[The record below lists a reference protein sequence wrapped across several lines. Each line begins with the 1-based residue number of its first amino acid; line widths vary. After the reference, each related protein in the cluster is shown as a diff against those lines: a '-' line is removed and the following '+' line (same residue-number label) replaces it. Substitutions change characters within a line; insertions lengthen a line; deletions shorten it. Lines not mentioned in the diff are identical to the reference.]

1 MNVLLVDDQQIIID
15 SLLNGIDWKSYGV
28 SEIYKATSS
37 MEAKLIMT
45 NFDVDLLI
53 TDIEMPEENGV
64 ALAEWTRGKFGRK
77 IIIIFLTSHPS
88 FTYAQE
94 GLKLQIFD
102 YLLQPVRFTELAEV
116 VSRAGKELDSRQ
128 DDQRL
133 QKYRAFAKDHRNAIF
148 DTIVLKA
155 FTNSEEDSRKLF
167 RENLQLYRD
176 QHKNAAC
183 YLLFLEVKQFALV
196 HEKWSDE
203 LLRATFCNVLS
214 EFFEDV
220 HGEASAAS
228 ITEGEYYF
236 FIFCDSETL
245 AGETVRE
252 HLESFAR
259 FFNCRT
265 SPNVRVSADLG
276 VLKEDLV
283 SALRKLKSRLQS
295 ADRSRELVLEGTENA
310 GESDANLAE
319 QAEKYIKEHIFQKI
333 TRTDV
338 ADHVHLNPDY
348 FSRLFRKE
356 TGLSFKDY
364 VLREKMRR
372 AAEMLAHT
380 KFSIGIIASKIGFDN
395 FSHFS
400 QTFRN
405 YYNMSPQ
412 DYRSKN
418 SGK

>member
-15 SLLNGIDWKSYGV
+15 SLVNGIDWKSYGV
-28 SEIYKATSS
+28 SEIYKATSA

-45 NFDVDLLI
+45 NFAVDLLI

-64 ALAEWTRGKFGRK
+64 ALAEWVRDKFGRK
-77 IIIIFLTSHPS
+77 VVIVFLTSHPS

-94 GLKLQIFD
+94 GLKLRIFD

-116 VSRAGKELDSRQ
+116 VSRVKKELDSRQ

-133 QKYRAFAKDHRNAIF
+133 QKYRAFAKEHQNAIY

-155 FTNSEEDSRKLF
+155 FTNCEEESRKLYQ
-167 RENLQLYRD
+167 ETLQLYRD
-176 QHKNAAC
+176 QHGECCAYMA
-183 YLLFLEVKQFALV
+183 YLEVRQFALV

-203 LLRATFCNVLS
+203 LLRSTFCNVLS
-214 EFFEDV
+214 ELFQEV
-220 HGEASAAS
+220 RGEASAAS
-228 ITEGEYYF
+228 IQEGEYF
-236 FIFCDSETL
+236 LFVLCDSGKL
-245 AGETVRE
+245 PAETVRGIYDT
-252 HLESFAR
+252 FAR

-265 SPNVRVSADLG
+265 SPNIRLSADLQTE
-276 VLKEDLV
+276 KEDFIL
-283 SALRKLKSRLQS
+283 AMRRLRTRLQN
-295 ADRSRELVLEGTENA
+295 ADRAKELVLEGPSNA
-310 GESDANLAE
+310 EESETGLAE
-319 QAEKYIKEHIFQKI
+319 QAEKFIKEHIFQKI

-338 ADHVHLNPDY
+338 ADYVHLNPDY

-372 AAEMLAHT
+372 AADMLAHT

-405 YYNMSPQ
+405 YYHMSPQ
-412 DYRSKN
+412 DYRNAKN
-418 SGK
+418 GS